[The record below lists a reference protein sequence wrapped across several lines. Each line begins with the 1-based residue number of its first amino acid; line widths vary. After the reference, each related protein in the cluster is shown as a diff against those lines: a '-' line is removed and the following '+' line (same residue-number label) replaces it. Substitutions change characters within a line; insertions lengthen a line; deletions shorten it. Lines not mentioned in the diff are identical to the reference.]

1 MESDAQKPISAKRRT
16 AHCVAFVAVAAADA
30 EISGRCTAPVP
41 SNAEARTF
49 AASVPYGIGLARVST
64 KFL

>member
-16 AHCVAFVAVAAADA
+16 AHCVAFVAVAAAV
-30 EISGRCTAPVP
+30 EISGRCAATAP
-41 SNAEARTF
+41 SNAEARMF
-49 AASVPYGIGLARVST
+49 AASVPYEIGLARVST